1 MCHEKRF
8 ASCCFCVNLKN
19 ACTIIALIHILTS
32 FLLLASDE
40 NSFQASDLKR
50 LREFGC
56 IACIGLGALFLYE
69 VIIEKREA
77 ILVYGYFYMLVVLLT
92 CFELFFMAADGVEG
106 FSRRIK
112 DQYTYPPETNRLFY
126 SRAGCLLVS
135 VPFNLYFIAVILSF
149 GAELKMEQISV

>member
-1 MCHEKRF
+1 MSIGNFWVILRAKRAGAQSLLRALTCQTSEMCHEKIF

-40 NSFQASDLKR
+40 NSFQGSNLKR

-56 IACIGLGALFLYE
+56 IACIGLGTLFLYE

-92 CFELFFMAADGVEG
+92 CFELFVMAADGVEG
-106 FSRRIK
+106 F
-112 DQYTYPPETNRLFY
+112 
-126 SRAGCLLVS
+126 
-135 VPFNLYFIAVILSF
+135 
-149 GAELKMEQISV
+149 